1 MIERMEN
8 DENLNSIISVIKSIA
23 PLTEKDIELL
33 IPIIQTISVKKSSYI
48 LKEGE
53 VSRNV
58 YFLISGFF
66 RMFYVDIE
74 GVEINYRFADNKN
87 FIVDFQSFL
96 TEKPSHFYWQ
106 AMEDSQLLVLSY
118 QSIQKVYSIS
128 PAWNNFGRLLA
139 EHVYLQL
146 NERVELLLFMTP
158 EERYLYLQKSQPQL
172 ISKVS
177 QFHLASY
184 LGIKPES
191 LSRIRKRLSKK

>member
-1 MIERMEN
+1 ML
-8 DENLNSIISVIKSIA
+8 DENNNDLDLLISVIRRIA
-23 PLTEKDIELL
+23 PISETDIELL
-33 IPIIQTISVKKSSYI
+33 IPILQTKSVKKNAYLS
-48 LKEGE
+48 KQGE

-58 YFLISGFF
+58 YFLLSGFF
-66 RMFYVDIE
+66 RMYYVDRE
-74 GVEINYRFADNKN
+74 GVEINYRFADKAN

-106 AMEDSQLLVLSY
+106 AMQDSRLLVLPNE
-118 QSIQKVYSIS
+118 SIQKIYSLS

-146 NERVELLLFMTP
+146 NERVELLLFMNP
-158 EERYLYLQKSQPQL
+158 EERYVHLQKSQPEL

>member
-1 MIERMEN
+1 MEN